1 MLDKIY
7 IISLVIVILLVVACQ
22 PAIPDEILSEYN
34 DLPEIISFDQH
45 VKPILS
51 DKCFACHGPDQNKL
65 ESELRLDIEDN
76 AKSSLST
83 DASKRAISEG
93 NLNRSEVY
101 HRIIS
106 DEAELLMPP
115 AESNLTL
122 SPREKAILTRW
133 IQDGAEYTPHWA
145 FEAIQKPVI
154 PTSGLDASVTNEID
168 YFILDKLQEAELTF
182 NTPSKKSLL
191 LRRLSFDLTGLP
203 PSLEELDGFIDDSSQ
218 EAYEKQVDRLLA
230 SKHYGERMAND
241 WMDVARFAD
250 THGYQSDRYRDMSP
264 WRDWVIK
271 SFNENLSY
279 ADFVTWQLAGDLLDD
294 PTQDQRLAT
303 GFLRLHQQNEE
314 GGIVEE
320 EFKVE
325 YVTDRINTVGTAFM
339 GLTVGCAKCHDHK
352 YDPISQK
359 EYFEMYSFFNNVKE
373 AGQISF
379 DGGMPVP
386 TMLLTDSKTDSIISF
401 INEEI
406 EEIENQNKNE
416 NQKLISEANSWML
429 NHGYKP
435 LSTQT
440 FPKDIRAHFKLNKEL
455 TNAINSREVGEMKR
469 AASADESPTFVEA
482 KDKNGLLLDGD
493 AWLDITPVGTYHR
506 YNPFNVSLWITIPKN
521 LTDGVIFHK
530 GTGAALYNFKGV
542 HLALKDNKLEL
553 MMAHLAPYNAIIEY
567 AKTPIP
573 RAQWIHLSLNYDGSS
588 TAAGLSV
595 YVNGIEQETD
605 IDIDNLYKDIVRL
618 EQGKP
623 VGLQFGARWRGKGV
637 GGAMIDDITVYDRS
651 LTDIEILQLADNDK
665 WISMASKDADKLT
678 AVEKNLWQAY
688 YISQH
693 QETRQHNEAILQKHK
708 ERTDL
713 VESLQEVM
721 VMDEMPIA
729 RQSYIL
735 DRGQY
740 DSPTEKVYPNT
751 PIAVLPFKESYKPNR
766 LGFAQWLLDEDHP
779 LTARVAV
786 NRYWQLIFGE
796 GLVITTE
803 DFGNQGRLPKNKEL
817 LDWLALDLIENG
829 WDINRLIKQI
839 VMSTTYR
846 QSSVPT
852 ETAIAAD
859 PNNDLYSRGPSG
871 RLSAEMIRDNVL
883 TASQLLID
891 SIGGPSVY
899 PYQPDGLWGMLAG
912 KTYPQPTEADQYR
925 RSLYTIWKRT
935 MPHPTQATFDAP
947 ERSECMVRRQETNTP
962 LQALAL
968 MNDQIYLEASKK
980 MATDILS
987 GGSLQHVFTALTG
1000 RPPTHSENDMLTNMY
1015 TKELTKHKEHPEKI
1029 SSWLSQETTT
1039 LDNRAELASYAV
1051 VISTIMNTDACIVKR

>member
-1 MLDKIY
+1 MINKIHIIFFSAMLI
-7 IISLVIVILLVVACQ
+7 LVLACQ
-22 PAIPDEILSEYN
+22 PAIPDDIFTEFEN
-34 DLPEIISFDQH
+34 LPEHISFEQH

-65 ESELRLDIEDN
+65 EAELRLDIEDN
-76 AKSSLST
+76 AKSPLST
-83 DASKRAISEG
+83 NSSKRAITEG

-101 HRIIS
+101 HRILS
-106 DEAELLMPP
+106 DDAELLMPP

-122 SPREKAILTRW
+122 STQEKAILIKW
-133 IQDGAEYTPHWA
+133 IEDGAEYKPHWA
-145 FEAIQKPVI
+145 FEAIRKEDI
-154 PTSGLDASVTNEID
+154 PNSDLDQSLTNEID
-168 YFILDKLQEAELTF
+168 YFVFQKLYQADLSF
-182 NTPSKKSLL
+182 NPSSDKSLL

-203 PSLEELDGFIDDSSQ
+203 PSLDELDAFMNDTRE
-218 EAYEKQVDRLLA
+218 EAYENQVDRLLS

-271 SFNENLSY
+271 SFNENLPY
-279 ADFVTWQLAGDLLDD
+279 DQFITWQLAGDLLDN
-294 PTQDQRLAT
+294 PTQEQRLAT

-320 EFKVE
+320 EFKAE
-325 YVTDRINTVGTAFM
+325 YVTDRINTVGTALM

-359 EYFEMYSFFNNVKE
+359 EYFEMYSFFNNVNE

-386 TMLLTDSKTDSIISF
+386 TLLLTDSETDSLITF

-406 EEIENQNKNE
+406 DELE
-416 NQKLISEANSWML
+416 NQKENQQQALISEANAWIK
-429 NHGYKP
+429 NQGYKQ
-435 LSTQT
+435 LSTHP
-440 FPKDIRAHFKLNKEL
+440 FPKDIRAHFKLDREL
-455 TNAINSREVGEMKR
+455 KNATNNSELGDMKR

-482 KDKNGLLLDGD
+482 KNKDGLMLDGD
-493 AWLDITPVGTYHR
+493 AWLDIAPVGTYHR
-506 YNPFNVSLWITIPKN
+506 YDPFNISLWIQLPKD

-530 GTGAALYNFKGV
+530 GNGAALYNFKGV

-567 AKTPIP
+567 VKSPIP
-573 RAQWIHLSLNYDGSS
+573 REQWIHLSLNYDGSS
-588 TAAGLSV
+588 TAAGLSA
-595 YVNGIEQETD
+595 YVNGIEQETEIQTD
-605 IDIDNLYKDIVRL
+605 HLYKDIVRL

-637 GGAMIDDITVYDRS
+637 GGAIIDDITVYDKS
-651 LTDIEILQLADNDK
+651 LSAIEIMQLADYNK
-665 WISMASKDADKLT
+665 WKAVVSTNADKLT
-678 AVEKNLWQAY
+678 PVEKNLWQAY
-688 YISQH
+688 YIDQHKKLSQY
-693 QETRQHNEAILQKHK
+693 NEAILRKHK
-708 ERTDL
+708 EKTEL

-721 VMDEMPIA
+721 VMDEMPEA

-751 PIAVLPFKESYKPNR
+751 PQAVLPFKDSYEPNR
-766 LGFAQWLLDEDHP
+766 LGFAQWLLDKDHP

-796 GLVITTE
+796 GLVPTTE
-803 DFGNQGRLPKNKEL
+803 DFGNQGRLPKNKDL
-817 LDWLALDLIENG
+817 LDWLAVDFIEND
-829 WDINRLIKQI
+829 WDIKRLLKQI

-846 QSSVPT
+846 QSSIPT
-852 ETAIAAD
+852 EQAMTVD
-859 PNNDLYSRGPSG
+859 PNNDLFSRGPSG
-871 RLSAEMIRDNVL
+871 RLNAEMIRDNVL
-883 TASQLLID
+883 AASQLLID

-912 KTYPQPTEADQYR
+912 KSYPQPSQADQYR

-968 MNDQIYLEASKK
+968 MNDKIYIEASKK
-980 MATDILS
+980 MAQDILL
-987 GGSLQHVFTALTG
+987 GGSLHKAFTALTG
-1000 RPPTHSENDMLTNMY
+1000 RPPSTSEKDMLTNMY
-1015 TKELTKHKEHPEKI
+1015 SNELSKHNEHPEKI
-1029 SSWLSQETTT
+1029 ASWLPESRLLEKK
-1039 LDNRAELASYAV
+1039 AELASYAV